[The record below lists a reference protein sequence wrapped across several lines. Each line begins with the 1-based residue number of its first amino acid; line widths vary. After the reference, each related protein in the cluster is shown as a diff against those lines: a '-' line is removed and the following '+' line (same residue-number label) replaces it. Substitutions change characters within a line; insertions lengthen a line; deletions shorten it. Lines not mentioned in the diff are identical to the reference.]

1 MRFLGIANAG
11 AVIAGVL
18 GCAGLLSCAGWL
30 YGQSAP
36 SANPPGNPAA
46 IRATGL
52 APRLTPGDYQFHV
65 QSGALTLA
73 AEFVGRDVPTEEG
86 GPYVT
91 DAYVVVVAALFG
103 APNTKIEL
111 ADKDFSLRINGK
123 KPPVPSQPYVLVF
136 PTLKDPDWEPL
147 NSEKEQAMTASAGGK
162 AGQPQFKSAPPKM
175 PIERRHIM
183 EQRVLKASL
192 PEGERA
198 LPQAG
203 LLFFEW
209 RSDPKSIR
217 SMELEYNGPAGK
229 ATLALEKP

>member
-1 MRFLGIANAG
+1 MRFFAVASAG

-18 GCAGLLSCAGWL
+18 ISGTWLHAQDASGNASVRAVGL
-30 YGQSAP
+30 P
-36 SANPPGNPAA
+36 
-46 IRATGL
+46 
-52 APRLTPGDYQFHV
+52 PRLTPADYQFHV
-65 QSGALTLA
+65 QAGSVTIA
-73 AEFVGRDVPTEEG
+73 AEFMGHGVPTEEG
-86 GPYVT
+86 GPYAT
-91 DAYVVVVAALFG
+91 DAYVVVETAVFG
-103 APNTKIEL
+103 APNTKIAL
-111 ADKDFSLRINGK
+111 ANKDFSLRMNGK
-123 KPPVPSQPYVLVF
+123 KPPVPSEPYVLVF
-136 PTLKDPDWEPL
+136 PTLKDPEWEPL
-147 NSEKEQAMTASAGGK
+147 NSEKEQAATASAGGR

-175 PIERRHIM
+175 PIERRHLM

-209 RSDPKSIR
+209 RADTKGIR